1 MDHLRLA
8 KKNKEK
14 KLASWKKLKKHMIER
29 KIRAKYDVSDEL
41 GILRQKDT
49 KPTEYAEYFEYV
61 EKCKA
66 EVNAE
71 LEID

>member
-1 MDHLRLA
+1 MKYLKLA

-14 KLASWKKLKKHMIER
+14 SEKSWVKLKKNMIER

-71 LEID
+71 LETN